1 MRRLIDWTVT
11 QFGPI
16 RLAIT
21 QDRQGK
27 WRLGLVKGPLRLFK
41 PKYNRIEQ
49 AKAAYYMISKEVVDG
64 GG

>member
-1 MRRLIDWTVT
+1 MRRIIDWTIA

-16 RLAIT
+16 RFAIT

-27 WRLGLVKGPLRLFK
+27 WRLGLVKGPIRLFG

-49 AKAAYYMISKEVVDG
+49 AKAAYYMVSKEPIDG
-64 GG
+64 GN